1 MFPWILLGIAVIVV
15 IILWTSLVSAKAL
28 GRKDDLDKAKIEKEM
43 RSKLQA
49 EINESKRQF
58 QFEIEQNRQMKLSAI
73 NEELIAYQNEKLS
86 SLTNKYQ
93 SMDKQMAE
101 NWAAKQSITINT
113 FESELELKKKLY
125 EEKLIALQNKV
136 LEAEAST
143 EVQIQS
149 FQDLISQW
157 KSKSDATIETFKNL
171 SELTNAE
178 SHHRIQFNSTEQFE
192 LSQLKSIIPKLSNPM
207 PFYKAIYDIYYKNK
221 IDDLVKRVVGSG
233 RVSGIYK
240 LTHIASGKTYVGQSV
255 DISNRWKQHAKR
267 GCGADQITSNKL
279 YPVMLED
286 GVEAF
291 QFEIVEVVEADQV
304 GRLNEL
310 EKYWQNYFQ
319 STEFGFSMR

>member
-1 MFPWILLGIAVIVV
+1 
-15 IILWTSLVSAKAL
+15 
-28 GRKDDLDKAKIEKEM
+28 
-43 RSKLQA
+43 
-49 EINESKRQF
+49 
-58 QFEIEQNRQMKLSAI
+58 MKLSAI

-291 QFEIVEVVEADQV
+291 QFEIVEVRG
-304 GRLNEL
+304 GRSN
-310 EKYWQNYFQ
+310 
-319 STEFGFSMR
+319 R